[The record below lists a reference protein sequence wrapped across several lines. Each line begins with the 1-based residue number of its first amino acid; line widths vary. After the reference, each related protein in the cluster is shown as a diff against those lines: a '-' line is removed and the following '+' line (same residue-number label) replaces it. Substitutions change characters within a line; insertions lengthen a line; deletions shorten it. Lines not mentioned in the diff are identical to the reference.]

1 MSGIGRRRSFRGWRL
16 TVQQIVRLSYS
27 LGWARSTHSVLA
39 GTPDPIRD
47 PIMRHGSRFFTF
59 QDAYLNEHVEF
70 DLQNAFLEE
79 EQEPEL
85 LRRFDLAGLTRGS
98 CARRNMVP
106 EEVWAKL
113 PPDPEIQA
121 LAKKRAELKDN
132 RGRAVHTSQPTLPP
146 IKESPI
152 QMQEPDPDPFS
163 LLIEPNQCPD
173 CIGDERMTLSERT
186 FRYCR
191 PTIRNDHFDDS
202 HMEEREHAERR
213 GESIRC
219 YHLECRDMKFQHL
232 DHFRN
237 HVQSVHGVPLRSSD
251 QVTQRRE
258 RKAWRRLMISK
269 NNKKLV
275 SCQA

>member
-1 MSGIGRRRSFRGWRL
+1 
-16 TVQQIVRLSYS
+16 
-27 LGWARSTHSVLA
+27 
-39 GTPDPIRD
+39 
-47 PIMRHGSRFFTF
+47 MRHGSRFFTF

-121 LAKKRAELKDN
+121 LEKKRAELKDN

-152 QMQEPDPDPFS
+152 QMQE
-163 LLIEPNQCPD
+163 
-173 CIGDERMTLSERT
+173 
-186 FRYCR
+186 
-191 PTIRNDHFDDS
+191 
-202 HMEEREHAERR
+202 HAERR
-213 GESIRC
+213 GEPIRC
-219 YHLECRDMKFQHL
+219 YHPECRDIKFQHL
-232 DHFRN
+232 DHIRN

-258 RKAWRRLMISK
+258 RKAWRRLMISEG
-269 NNKKLV
+269 NEGLV